1 MYRSSLISLIAGLTC
16 IVALMG
22 APVECWQAECRV
34 WVAIIGGSLFMAGC
48 ALRVYCA
55 YHSRHA
61 RHDVTSML
69 RGGRT
74 AALIFGIILFLAGVL
89 QSLYSRSVLLYPML
103 YGFLQIP
110 LPAWSIFKERGET
123 GNPSRHIQDSSG
135 GVVRRQGMRN
145 EDPRDADDR
154 IDSTV
159 SLLLWFLFIILANIG
174 FAYPDDE
181 SIKTVVNA
189 VFGCLS
195 VEQSIKFLT
204 SVLHHLEWKSGLK
217 KEGRNGIGNPIKR
230 MGGAV

>member
-48 ALRVYCA
+48 ALRAYCA

-103 YGFLQIP
+103 Y
-110 LPAWSIFKERGET
+110 
-123 GNPSRHIQDSSG
+123 
-135 GVVRRQGMRN
+135 
-145 EDPRDADDR
+145 
-154 IDSTV
+154 
-159 SLLLWFLFIILANIG
+159 
-174 FAYPDDE
+174 
-181 SIKTVVNA
+181 
-189 VFGCLS
+189 
-195 VEQSIKFLT
+195 
-204 SVLHHLEWKSGLK
+204 
-217 KEGRNGIGNPIKR
+217 
-230 MGGAV
+230 

>member
-1 MYRSSLISLIAGLTC
+1 
-16 IVALMG
+16 
-22 APVECWQAECRV
+22 
-34 WVAIIGGSLFMAGC
+34 
-48 ALRVYCA
+48 
-55 YHSRHA
+55 
-61 RHDVTSML
+61 
-69 RGGRT
+69 
-74 AALIFGIILFLAGVL
+74 
-89 QSLYSRSVLLYPML
+89 
-103 YGFLQIP
+103 
-110 LPAWSIFKERGET
+110 
-123 GNPSRHIQDSSG
+123 
-135 GVVRRQGMRN
+135 MRN

-154 IDSTV
+154 IASTV
-159 SLLLWFLFIILANIG
+159 CLLLWFLFIILANIG